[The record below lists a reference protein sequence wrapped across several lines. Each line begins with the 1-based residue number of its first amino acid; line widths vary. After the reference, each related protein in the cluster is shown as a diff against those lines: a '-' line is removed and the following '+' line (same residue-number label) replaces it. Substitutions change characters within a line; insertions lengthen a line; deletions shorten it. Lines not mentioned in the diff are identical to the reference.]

1 MSPDPLDPSRRYF
14 LGQCTGLS
22 LGAMALSTL
31 VGRALAAD
39 GAGKPGL
46 PHLPHF
52 AAKAKR
58 VIFLT
63 QSGGPSQIE
72 LFDEKP
78 GLTALAGTELPE
90 SVRRGQRLHGVEHL
104 LRPPLQSQRLRV
116 GRVRA
121 PVPSSLVRQVC
132 ADICSCYASRVVAR
146 GRRRRLL
153 VCAQHEL
160 HARLNPGEMPVA
172 HRKNRDVSHDAT
184 QHGKYR

>member
-22 LGAMALSTL
+22 IGAMALSTL

-39 GAGKPGL
+39 GPSKLGL
-46 PHLPHF
+46 PNLPHF

-78 GLTALAGTELPE
+78 GLTALAGTDRSRHAE
-90 SVRRGQRLHGVEHL
+90 SPRVKRAAPPSAHSFPAASTAPRYRRAAGSSASPCRADLITSAGYVM
-104 LRPPLQSQRLRV
+104 SQ
-116 GRVRA
+116 
-121 PVPSSLVRQVC
+121 
-132 ADICSCYASRVVAR
+132 
-146 GRRRRLL
+146 
-153 VCAQHEL
+153 
-160 HARLNPGEMPVA
+160 
-172 HRKNRDVSHDAT
+172 
-184 QHGKYR
+184 